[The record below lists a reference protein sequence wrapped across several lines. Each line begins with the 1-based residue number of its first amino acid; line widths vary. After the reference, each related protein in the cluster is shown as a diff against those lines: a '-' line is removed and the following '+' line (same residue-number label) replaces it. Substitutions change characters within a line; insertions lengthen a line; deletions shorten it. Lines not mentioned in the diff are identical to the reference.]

1 MTYETLLL
9 DIADNVATITLNR
22 PADANAVNLRMAE
35 ELCHAATLCDD
46 DPDVRA
52 IVLTGTGKM
61 FSAGGDLASFANSDD
76 DLSLLIKR
84 MVTSLHAAISRF
96 ARGDAPVIAAVNG
109 TAAGAGF
116 SMALATD
123 LAIASSEAKFIMAYT
138 AAGLSPDGSSSFYL
152 PRLVGTRRAAELMI
166 TNRRLTA
173 DEALQWGIVNQVVA
187 PEEVVPTAMAL
198 ARQLASGPTKSY
210 GVVKKL
216 LTQTFNESLETQMEV
231 EGRGIA
237 DSART
242 ADAKEG
248 IAAFFDKRKPDFKGQ

>member
-9 DIADNVATITLNR
+9 DIADNVATIALNR

-46 DPDVRA
+46 DPNVRA

-109 TAAGAGF
+109 TAAGAGAVIF
-116 SMALATD
+116 TTGRPRRSRSSHCSIVASRSPR
-123 LAIASSEAKFIMAYT
+123 IGASSPTGAKN
-138 AAGLSPDGSSSFYL
+138 AG
-152 PRLVGTRRAAELMI
+152 R
-166 TNRRLTA
+166 
-173 DEALQWGIVNQVVA
+173 
-187 PEEVVPTAMAL
+187 
-198 ARQLASGPTKSY
+198 
-210 GVVKKL
+210 
-216 LTQTFNESLETQMEV
+216 
-231 EGRGIA
+231 
-237 DSART
+237 
-242 ADAKEG
+242 
-248 IAAFFDKRKPDFKGQ
+248 